1 MMTDSEKEKTLM
13 ALEKIIDGEPLS
25 TADFQR
31 FINFLKESQI
41 NADIADQGKWAGL
54 QVQLRSV
61 LNERFMPK
69 AGG

>member
-1 MMTDSEKEKTLM
+1 MMTDSEKDKTLV

-25 TADFQR
+25 TTDFER
-31 FINFLKESQI
+31 FINFLRISQI
-41 NADIADQGKWAGL
+41 NADVADQAKWAGL

-69 AGG
+69 AG